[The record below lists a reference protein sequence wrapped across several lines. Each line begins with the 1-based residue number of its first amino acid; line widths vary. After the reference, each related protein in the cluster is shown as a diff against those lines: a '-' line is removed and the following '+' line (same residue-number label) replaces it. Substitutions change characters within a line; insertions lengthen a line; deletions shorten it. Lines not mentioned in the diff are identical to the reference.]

1 MLMLVLEGVEELTP
15 GAIDGSI
22 EGAWSTIY
30 ECEPPNRSGYRRGTS
45 RYDAIRE
52 TAYDSKW
59 INKDQKYVGKKDTFL
74 VFK

>member
-1 MLMLVLEGVEELTP
+1 MLVLEGVELTP
-15 GAIDGSI
+15 GAIDGST
-22 EGAWSTIY
+22 EGAWSTIC

-59 INKDQKYVGKKDTFL
+59 INKDQQYVGKKDTL
-74 VFK
+74 VVFK